1 MLSWRERLGRG
12 CVEMLYWTMSEYCPS
27 FLRNLVIASREDVMT
42 LLSMKRA
49 IEFPQNSRIVQFAKT
64 RKAGTERSIN
74 LTGLIYD
81 QPVLQYN

>member
-49 IEFPQNSRIVQFAKT
+49 IEFPKT
-64 RKAGTERSIN
+64 A
-74 LTGLIYD
+74 
-81 QPVLQYN
+81 V

>member
-42 LLSMKRA
+42 KRT
-49 IEFPQNSRIVQFAKT
+49 IEFP
-64 RKAGTERSIN
+64 KAAVLFSSTKHEKQEQKGQ
-74 LTGLIYD
+74 LT
-81 QPVLQYN
+81 

>member
-49 IEFPQNSRIVQFAKT
+49 VEFPKTALQFSSTKHE
-64 RKAGTERSIN
+64 KQEQKGQ
-74 LTGLIYD
+74 LT
-81 QPVLQYN
+81 